1 MVEETENEAA
11 GPSGAQASAHA
22 TTREHGLVVIGNFD
36 GVHLGHRTVIAEAAE
51 RARARGLHPRV
62 LTFHPHPAEVL
73 GRRAPAQLT
82 TLHRKR
88 ELIARIAPNVELVVM
103 TFDLD
108 FAAQSPRE
116 FAERI
121 THPPLLARSVI
132 VGANFRFGKDR
143 AGDLDLLVEL
153 GAELGFEAHV
163 ETLVGDDH
171 GPWSSTRAR
180 AALAAGDVEGAA
192 HILGRPHMVSGVV
205 VRGDRRGRTLG
216 FPTANLDRIE
226 EALVAPGVYA
236 VLVDREDDDGVAHA
250 LARGAANVGTR
261 PTVGGSEVRLEVHLF
276 DLDEDLYGAR
286 LRCHFIHRLRAE
298 ARFEGLGALR
308 DQIARDTAEARALLD
323 DRGPAPDAGGAF
335 A

>member
-1 MVEETENEAA
+1 
-11 GPSGAQASAHA
+11 
-22 TTREHGLVVIGNFD
+22 
-36 GVHLGHRTVIAEAAE
+36 
-51 RARARGLHPRV
+51 
-62 LTFHPHPAEVL
+62 
-73 GRRAPAQLT
+73 
-82 TLHRKR
+82 
-88 ELIARIAPNVELVVM
+88 M
-103 TFDLD
+103 TFDMD

-163 ETLVGDDH
+163 ETLVGDDA

-192 HILGRPHMVSGVV
+192 RILGRPHMVSGVV
-205 VRGDRRGRTLG
+205 VTGDRRGRTLG
-216 FPTANLDRIE
+216 FPTANLGSVE
-226 EALVAPGVYA
+226 EAVVAPGVYA
-236 VLVDREDDDGVAHA
+236 VVVDREDADGVPHA
-250 LARGAANVGTR
+250 LAKGAANVGTR
-261 PTVGGSEVRLEVHLF
+261 PTVGGTDVRHEIHLF

-286 LRCHFIHRLRAE
+286 LRCHFIRRLRAE
-298 ARFEGLGALR
+298 MRFDGLDPLR
-308 DQIARDTAEARALLD
+308 DQIARDTAEARALLRD
-323 DRGPAPDAGGAF
+323 WQPAPDAGGGF